1 MSRKLKIT
9 KAKSDKSR
17 VEIPR
22 DDWAEFLDNF
32 TVQHHGWVV
41 EIKTHDLVT
50 AETVLSRATPFERV
64 ELDLE
69 DENNPRINLIV
80 QLDNKVI
87 KHILFEPSRLV
98 FESSSDRQE
107 LLRIE
112 TVNTATVIYFRV
124 PAISKDRSK

>member
-1 MSRKLKIT
+1 MSDTSL
-9 KAKSDKSR
+9 

-32 TVQHHGWVV
+32 TVQHRGWVV
-41 EIKTHDLVT
+41 ETRTHDLVT
-50 AETVLSRATPFERV
+50 AETVLSSATPFIRV

-98 FESSSDRQE
+98 YESSSGGQE
-107 LLRIE
+107 SLRIE
-112 TVNTATVIYFRV
+112 TVNTATAIQFHA
-124 PAISKDRSK
+124 PGISKRPRSK